1 MAKKKVTTECEDSL
15 VDNLRDKLCQVVNI
29 AASATTSFTPKIVLE
44 AQSLSMQYALGMN
57 GFPYGL
63 LIELC
68 GQADTCKSTILYE
81 FMRWVL
87 QPLDGGP
94 GGKVVLF
101 ETEGKDNGALRSGLY
116 NYDEYSLNNTMVVM
130 CTSYEQW
137 MDCTTRTF
145 THYQKFFE
153 NNTQFP
159 VIVAVDSLMAAPT
172 DKQAAEI
179 DESGHTAADFPRL
192 QKAISDDFK
201 NFPRKLQ
208 NLPLLFMFV
217 NHVREETKGLVKV
230 EVSKGGRA
238 PEYYKSISLK
248 FSPAAKNGRFTKT
261 NCEGR
266 TIRMTLSK
274 NSLGS
279 KSREIEIIILYRYI
293 ENPSY
298 DPDSFMSSPY
308 ILSVVFD
315 WGEADI
321 KFLQK
326 VIAGSVAGFST
337 ERRKRIADVLD
348 LHVVSKQNS
357 PTWCWST
364 TLGIPESDPVSFSE
378 AGRMLMKNSK
388 LLRTLQDELFI
399 QRYPV
404 FKRGDNFQDL
414 LEICAREQSRLVQP
428 KEITN
433 MEEI

>member
-1 MAKKKVTTECEDSL
+1 MAKKKAVTEAEDSV
-15 VDNLRDKLCQVVNI
+15 VDNLREKLCQRLS
-29 AASATTSFTPKIVLE
+29 ACESATTSFTPKIVLE

-81 FMRWVL
+81 FMRWIL
-87 QPLDGGP
+87 QPLDGSE
-94 GGKVVLF
+94 GGKVVLL
-101 ETEGKDNGALRSGLY
+101 ETEGKDNGNLRSALY
-116 NYDEYSLNNTMVVM
+116 GYDGYSLDNTMVVM

-137 MDCTTRTF
+137 MDCTTQTF

-153 NNTQFP
+153 NHAQFP

-179 DESGHTAADFPRL
+179 DESGHTSADFPRL

-208 NLPLLFMFV
+208 GVPLLFMFV

-248 FSPAAKNGRFTKT
+248 FSPAAKNNRFTKT

-293 ENPSY
+293 DNPNY
-298 DPDSFMSSPY
+298 DPESELSSPY
-308 ILSVVFD
+308 MLSVVFD

-326 VIAGSVAGFST
+326 VMSGAVAGFSM
-337 ERRKRIADVLD
+337 ERRKRISEILD

-357 PTWCWST
+357 PTWCWSS
-364 TLGIPESDPVSFSE
+364 TLGVPESDPVSFSE
-378 AGRMLMKNSK
+378 AGRMIFKNPK
-388 LLRTLQDELFI
+388 MLRAIQDELYI
-399 QRYPV
+399 QRFPV
-404 FKRGDNFQDL
+404 FKRGMNFTEM
-414 LEICAREQSRLVQP
+414 LEDCAREQSRLIKPV
-428 KEITN
+428 EITN